1 MTEKPNRAESLLSE
15 MSELIASELAARGI
29 ASPGELAAACVGR
42 LAKALGGCQFYLP
55 KGAGLDRH
63 LRDVQIRASHDGTVD
78 GPRGVTALA
87 RQHGLTEICVWRV
100 LAKQRITNAR

>member
-1 MTEKPNRAESLLSE
+1 MTEKPSRAENLLSD

-29 ASPGELAAACVGR
+29 AQPGEVAAACVTR

-63 LRDVQIRASHDGTVD
+63 LRDVQIRAAHDGSHDGAN
-78 GPRGVTALA
+78 GILSLA
-87 RQHGLTEICVWRV
+87 KRHGLSE
-100 LAKQRITNAR
+100 LAIYRIISRGRNS

>member
-1 MTEKPNRAESLLSE
+1 MTEKPSRAESLLSE

-63 LRDVQIRASHDGTVD
+63 LRDLAICACHDGTVD
-78 GPRGVTALA
+78 GPRGVATLA
-87 RQHGLTEICVWRV
+87 RKHGLSELSVWRI
-100 LAKQRITNAR
+100 LASGRK